1 MNNHYKIP
9 YPALISFSGGRT
21 SAFMLW
27 NILKAYNG
35 KLPEDIWVVFANTG
49 KESPETLDFIKE
61 VSEKWGVNIVWLEFD
76 WLGGDEQITKIV
88 TYDTASRNG
97 EPFAK
102 MIQYFKT
109 RTELNTPGKYDKDS
123 ALLPNPVARFCTDK
137 LKIVRINNYMKQ
149 QGIKIYDTVLGL
161 RYDEPRRVAKQ
172 KSKNTQKKF
181 NLTPLYDAKATKQD
195 VNDFLRKQNFD
206 LNLPIIDN
214 ETPHGNCDL
223 CFLKS
228 RKKINQII
236 KEDKS
241 KAEWWAETEENFN
254 NRFRTDRPSYRELIT
269 LVDVQQEFEFDD
281 DNMDCFCHD

>member
-1 MNNHYKIP
+1 MINPYKING
-9 YPALISFSGGRT
+9 PAIISFSGGRT
-21 SAFMLW
+21 SAYMLYH
-27 NILKAYNG
+27 IIQAHHG
-35 KLPEDIWVVFANTG
+35 KLPKDLYVIFANTG
-49 KESPETLDFIKE
+49 KECPETLDF
-61 VSEKWGVNIVWLEFD
+61 VRDCQEKWDVSIVWLEFD

-97 EPFAK
+97 EPFTK

-109 RTELNTPGKYDKDS
+109 RTELNTPDKYDKDS

-137 LKIVRINNYMKQ
+137 LKIVRINSYMKQ

-195 VNDFLRKQNFD
+195 VNDFWRKQNFD

>member
-1 MNNHYKIP
+1 MLDPYKIEG
-9 YPALISFSGGRT
+9 PAVISFSGGRT
-21 SAFMLW
+21 SAYMLYH
-27 NILKAYNG
+27 IIQAHNG
-35 KLPEDIWVVFANTG
+35 KLPKDLYVIFANTG
-49 KESPETLDFIKE
+49 KECPETLDF
-61 VSEKWGVNIVWLEFD
+61 VNDCQEKWGVEIAWLEFD
-76 WLGGDEQITKIV
+76 WHGGDKQITKIV
-88 TYDTASRNG
+88 DYSTASRNG
-97 EPFAK
+97 EPFTK
-102 MIQYFKT
+102 MIEYFKT

-137 LKIVRINNYMKQ
+137 LKIVRINSYMKQ
-149 QGIKIYDTVLGL
+149 QGLKIYDTVLGL

-172 KSKNTQKKF
+172 KTKNTQKKF

-195 VNDFLRKQNFD
+195 VNNFWRKQNFD

-241 KAEWWAETEENFN
+241 KAEWWAKTEENFN
-254 NRFRTDRPSYRELIT
+254 NRFRADRPSYRELIT
-269 LVDVQQEFEFDD
+269 LVDVQQEFPFDD

>member
-1 MNNHYKIP
+1 
-9 YPALISFSGGRT
+9 
-21 SAFMLW
+21 
-27 NILKAYNG
+27 
-35 KLPEDIWVVFANTG
+35 
-49 KESPETLDFIKE
+49 
-61 VSEKWGVNIVWLEFD
+61 
-76 WLGGDEQITKIV
+76 
-88 TYDTASRNG
+88 
-97 EPFAK
+97 

-109 RTELNTPGKYDKDS
+109 RTELNTPDKYDKDS

-137 LKIVRINNYMKQ
+137 LKIVRINSYMKQ

-181 NLTPLYDAKATKQD
+181 NLTPLYEAKATKQD
-195 VNDFLRKQNFD
+195 VNDFWRKQNFD

>member
-1 MNNHYKIP
+1 MNAYKIEG
-9 YPALISFSGGRT
+9 PAVISFSGGRT
-21 SAFMLW
+21 SAYMLYH
-27 NILKAYNG
+27 IIQAHNG
-35 KLPEDIWVVFANTG
+35 KLPKDLYVIFANTG
-49 KESPETLDFIKE
+49 KECPETLDF
-61 VSEKWGVNIVWLEFD
+61 VNDCQEKWGVEIAWLEFD
-76 WLGGDEQITKIV
+76 WHGGDKQITKIV
-88 TYDTASRNG
+88 DYRTASRNG
-97 EPFAK
+97 EPFTK
-102 MIQYFKT
+102 MIKYFKT

-137 LKIVRINNYMKQ
+137 LKVVRINDYMKQ

-172 KSKNTQKKF
+172 KTKNTQKKF
-181 NLTPLYDAKATKQD
+181 NLTPLYDAKATKKD
-195 VNDFLRKQNFD
+195 VNDFWRKQNFD

-241 KAEWWAETEENFN
+241 KAKWWAKTEENFN
-254 NRFRTDRPSYRELIT
+254 NRFRKDRPSYRELIT
-269 LVDVQQEFEFDD
+269 LVDVQQEFPFDD

>member
-1 MNNHYKIP
+1 MINPYKING
-9 YPALISFSGGRT
+9 PAIISFSGGRT
-21 SAFMLW
+21 SAYMLYH
-27 NILKAYNG
+27 IIQAHHG
-35 KLPEDIWVVFANTG
+35 KLPKDLYVIFANTG
-49 KESPETLDFIKE
+49 KECPETLDF
-61 VSEKWGVNIVWLEFD
+61 VRDCQEKWDVSIVWLEFD
-76 WLGGDEQITKIV
+76 WLGGNEQITKIV

-97 EPFAK
+97 EPFTK

-137 LKIVRINNYMKQ
+137 LKIVRINSYMKQ

-181 NLTPLYDAKATKQD
+181 NLTPLYEAKATKQD
-195 VNDFLRKQNFD
+195 VNDFWRKQNFD

>member
-1 MNNHYKIP
+1 MINPYKING
-9 YPALISFSGGRT
+9 PAIISFSGGRT
-21 SAFMLW
+21 SAYMLYH
-27 NILKAYNG
+27 IIQAHHG
-35 KLPEDIWVVFANTG
+35 KLPKDLYVIFANTG
-49 KESPETLDFIKE
+49 KECPETLDF
-61 VSEKWGVNIVWLEFD
+61 VRDCQEKWDVSIVWLEFD
-76 WLGGDEQITKIV
+76 WLGGNEQITKIV

-97 EPFAK
+97 EPFTK

-109 RTELNTPGKYDKDS
+109 RTELNTPDKYDKDS

-137 LKIVRINNYMKQ
+137 LKIVRINSYMKQ

-181 NLTPLYDAKATKQD
+181 NLTPLYEAKATKQD
-195 VNDFLRKQNFD
+195 VNDFWRKQNFD

>member
-1 MNNHYKIP
+1 MINPYKIDG
-9 YPALISFSGGRT
+9 PAIISFSGGRT
-21 SAFMLW
+21 SAYMLYH
-27 NILKAYNG
+27 IIQAHHG
-35 KLPEDIWVVFANTG
+35 KLPKDLYVIFANTG
-49 KESPETLDFIKE
+49 KECPETLDF
-61 VSEKWGVNIVWLEFD
+61 VRDCQEKWDVSIVWLEFD
-76 WLGGDEQITKIV
+76 WHGGDEQITKIV

-97 EPFAK
+97 EPFTK

-137 LKIVRINNYMKQ
+137 LKIVRINSYMKQ

-181 NLTPLYDAKATKQD
+181 NLTPLYEAKATKQD
-195 VNDFLRKQNFD
+195 VNDFWRKQNFD

-241 KAEWWAETEENFN
+241 KADWWAETEENFN

>member
-1 MNNHYKIP
+1 MNPYKIEG
-9 YPALISFSGGRT
+9 PALISFSGGRT
-21 SAFMLW
+21 SAYMLYH
-27 NILKAYNG
+27 ILQAHGG
-35 KLPEDIWVVFANTG
+35 KLPKDLYVIFANTG
-49 KESPETLDFIKE
+49 KECLETLDFVKDCQ
-61 VSEKWGVNIVWLEFD
+61 EKWGVSIVWLEFD
-76 WLGGDEQITKIV
+76 WIGGDEQITKTV
-88 TYDTASRNG
+88 NYETASRNG
-97 EPFAK
+97 EPFTK
-102 MIQYFKT
+102 MIEYFKT
-109 RTELNTPGKYDKDS
+109 RTELNTPGKYEKNH
-123 ALLPNPVARFCTDK
+123 AMLPNPVARFCTDK
-137 LKIVRINNYMKQ
+137 LKIVRINDYMKQ

-172 KSKNTQKKF
+172 KAKNTQKKF
-181 NLTPLYDAKATKQD
+181 NLTPLYEAKATKQD
-195 VNDFLRKQNFD
+195 VNDFWRKQNFD

-236 KEDKS
+236 KENKS
-241 KAEWWAETEENFN
+241 KAEWWAKTEENFN

>member
-1 MNNHYKIP
+1 MINPYKING
-9 YPALISFSGGRT
+9 PAIISFSGGRT
-21 SAFMLW
+21 SAYMLYH
-27 NILKAYNG
+27 IIQAHHG
-35 KLPEDIWVVFANTG
+35 KLPKDLYVIFANTG
-49 KESPETLDFIKE
+49 KECPETLDF
-61 VSEKWGVNIVWLEFD
+61 VRDCQEKWDVSIVWLEFD

-97 EPFAK
+97 EPFTK

-109 RTELNTPGKYDKDS
+109 RTELNTPDKYDKDS

-137 LKIVRINNYMKQ
+137 LKIVRINSYMKQ

-181 NLTPLYDAKATKQD
+181 NLTPLYEAKATKQD
-195 VNDFLRKQNFD
+195 VNDFWRKQNFD